1 MRRLPGGGG
10 VKVLITS
17 LSAGSGHVRAAEAIL
32 AACKQSSPAVEAVH
46 VDVANFV
53 SPNFRRFYVEGYRVA
68 VQHAPGLWGR
78 IYHYSDSQSPNAVL
92 TPLLYR
98 IQRSCASGF
107 YAYLQ
112 RFRPDLILTTHFLIP
127 QLISAERHHP
137 SFGPPV
143 ETVITD
149 YDVHRFW
156 ISNVVTRYY
165 VAHEGMVDT
174 LLRYGVPRSR
184 VTVSGIPV
192 HPSFLEKYSLER
204 IAREL
209 ELDLDRPII
218 LMLSGGLGI
227 YELQEAVQQLFKLPV
242 PAQLITVSGRNELLR
257 KRLDAMKAPS
267 GITLRNLGY
276 VQNMH
281 ELLAISDIVMTKPG
295 GLSVSEGLAMKKLMI
310 LYSPIPGQE
319 EKNAEF
325 LLNRGAAVSIHAMKE
340 LPDLALRLLRDKTFS
355 SQILSNV
362 ELCARPQAAFTIA
375 ETLTHASSLA
385 A

>member
-1 MRRLPGGGG
+1 M
-10 VKVLITS
+10 KVLITS

-32 AACKQSSPAVEAVH
+32 AACHKVSPSTEAVH

-53 SPNFRRFYVEGYRVA
+53 SPNFRRLYVEGYRVA

-78 IYHYSDSQSPNAVL
+78 IYRYSDSQTMDGVL
-92 TPLLYR
+92 TPLLYK
-98 IQRSCASGF
+98 IQRSCANGF

-127 QLISAERHHP
+127 QLIAAERHHP

-149 YDVHRFW
+149 YEVHRFW

-165 VAHEGMVDT
+165 VAHEGMVES
-174 LLRYGVPRSR
+174 LARYGVSGSR

-192 HPSFLEKYSLER
+192 HPSFLEKYALAR
-204 IAREL
+204 IAQEL
-209 ELDLDRPII
+209 ELDLEKPII

-227 YELQEAVQQLFKLPV
+227 FELQQAVQRLLDLPV
-242 PAQLITVSGRNELLR
+242 PLQVITVSGKNDLLR
-257 KRLDAMKAPS
+257 RRLEAMKVPA

-276 VQNMH
+276 VRNMP
-281 ELLAISDIVMTKPG
+281 ELMAISDIIMTKPG
-295 GLSVSEGLAMKKLMI
+295 GLSVSECLAMKKKMI

-319 EKNAEF
+319 EKNADYLVRE
-325 LLNRGAAVSIHAMKE
+325 GAAVHVESMNE
-340 LPDLALRLLRDKTFS
+340 LPALVSQLLNDKPFSERL
-355 SQILSNV
+355 LSNV
-362 ELCARPQAAFTIA
+362 ERCARPQAAFTIA
-375 ETLTHASSLA
+375 GNLTHTSSLA